1 MSIAKATI
9 LTATNTRLNRTD
21 SAGDID
27 NKIVKVIM
35 KIVGLVPG
43 IAEKTAAVT
52 VLINTYSIALPTGF
66 AALVAVANSSG
77 QILEPVDIKELLAQ
91 KRSDTVAGTPVD
103 YAIFGN
109 SLYVHPTVSAETV
122 LTLFEEYFDTSAG
135 SINLPDEA
143 TEALIEGV
151 CALLERDR
159 GVAGALPEAGLTHE
173 VLFKDEISILQA
185 LYERRRGRK

>member
-77 QILEPVDIKELLAQ
+77 QILEH
-91 KRSDTVAGTPVD
+91 G
-103 YAIFGN
+103 
-109 SLYVHPTVSAETV
+109 
-122 LTLFEEYFDTSAG
+122 
-135 SINLPDEA
+135 
-143 TEALIEGV
+143 
-151 CALLERDR
+151 
-159 GVAGALPEAGLTHE
+159 
-173 VLFKDEISILQA
+173 
-185 LYERRRGRK
+185 